1 MPRVST
7 YLNFPGNTE
16 EAFNFYKSVFGGE
29 FTHVARFGEMPA
41 DADCPALP
49 EAAKNLIL
57 HIELPIIGGHVLMAT
72 DAPECMGMTVKP
84 GNHMHINLEPDSR
97 AETERLFKALSEG
110 GTVGMPLQDM
120 FWGAYFASFTDR
132 YGINWMINCA
142 SKA

>member
-29 FTHVARFGEMPA
+29 FGHIARFGEMPPTEG
-41 DADCPALP
+41 CPPLP

-57 HIELPIIGGHVLMAT
+57 HIELPILGGYVLMAT
-72 DAPECMGMTVKP
+72 DSPDCLGMSVQP
-84 GNHMHINLEPDSR
+84 GNNVHINLEPDTR
-97 AETERLFKALSEG
+97 AETERLFNALSEG
-110 GTVGMPLQDM
+110 GKVSMPLQDM

-132 YGINWMINCA
+132 YGINWMVNCA
-142 SKA
+142 NQS